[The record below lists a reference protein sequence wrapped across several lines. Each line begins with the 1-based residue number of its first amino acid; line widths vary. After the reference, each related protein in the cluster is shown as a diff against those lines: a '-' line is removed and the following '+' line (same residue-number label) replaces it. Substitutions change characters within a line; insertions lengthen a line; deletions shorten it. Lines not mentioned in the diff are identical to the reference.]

1 MQGGQ
6 KSLIGKDG
14 NGVGGGVLL
23 LRVGAERCDEE
34 RRGSLIV
41 RRRRRKV
48 PADGRGSGVLEE
60 WEEGFGV

>member
-1 MQGGQ
+1 M
-6 KSLIGKDG
+6 
-14 NGVGGGVLL
+14 
-23 LRVGAERCDEE
+23 RVGAERCDEE